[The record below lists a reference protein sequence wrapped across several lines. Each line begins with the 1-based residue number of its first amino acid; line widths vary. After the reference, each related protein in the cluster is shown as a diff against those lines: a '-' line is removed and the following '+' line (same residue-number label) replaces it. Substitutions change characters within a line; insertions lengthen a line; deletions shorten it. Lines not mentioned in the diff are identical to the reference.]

1 MLAAALV
8 LVVVTHAG
16 TISSLLFSFSPRS
29 HAQSHRPAAAAEAT
43 ASEII
48 WFGFQFAFPPLI
60 FHLQLHRHLNP
71 DPAALTNIISPFP
84 PEFRAARKRS
94 LAPGSSTQN
103 LAAAQGRQL
112 LEAESGGRRGPCPP
126 PPDSEEVDEVGE
138 GPDLISG
145 LPDDLLSKIITP
157 GSHYRPLWRAA
168 PLNLKAAV
176 EHRNQ
181 DEGMAAITGTLRAHG
196 GPVRRVSL
204 PWHGDC
210 HHFPELDCV
219 LIQSSPGL
227 NNLQEF
233 DLHYVPRIEYYSQLL
248 PVPHSVA
255 SVLSFSIRS
264 SSSKEKFLQFPMR
277 SACTLSSHAP
287 IEQLRL
293 SHLSDP

>member
-1 MLAAALV
+1 
-8 LVVVTHAG
+8 
-16 TISSLLFSFSPRS
+16 
-29 HAQSHRPAAAAEAT
+29 
-43 ASEII
+43 
-48 WFGFQFAFPPLI
+48 
-60 FHLQLHRHLNP
+60 
-71 DPAALTNIISPFP
+71 
-84 PEFRAARKRS
+84 
-94 LAPGSSTQN
+94 
-103 LAAAQGRQL
+103 
-112 LEAESGGRRGPCPP
+112 
-126 PPDSEEVDEVGE
+126 
-138 GPDLISG
+138 
-145 LPDDLLSKIITP
+145 
-157 GSHYRPLWRAA
+157 
-168 PLNLKAAV
+168 
-176 EHRNQ
+176 
-181 DEGMAAITGTLRAHG
+181 MAAITGTLRAHG

-255 SVLSFSIRS
+255 SVLSFSSTLRVLRIRS

-293 SHLSDP
+293 SHETRVLAVVSILALRPLGALVCQLVGNRDTKSSKKSLLPMFHN